1 MQWLNVTPAMLT
13 RLWRYACRAS
23 SAIYRRASAGGCHTA
38 PITSA
43 KPSPDVTPQSVS
55 VEAII
60 HRRAIRLH
68 NRSQAGA
75 ALYVARHTPM
85 IQHKGR

>member
-23 SAIYRRASAGGCHTA
+23 SAICRRASAGGCHTA
-38 PITSA
+38 PTTSA

-75 ALYVARHTPM
+75 ALYVARHMPM

>member
-1 MQWLNVTPAMLT
+1 M
-13 RLWRYACRAS
+13 
-23 SAIYRRASAGGCHTA
+23 
-38 PITSA
+38 
-43 KPSPDVTPQSVS
+43 S

-75 ALYVARHTPM
+75 ALYVVTTVTIEKSGYRVNDVQQPEIVLTSGEKKLKFGAMGLPNEVQTYVAAVLRRAA
-85 IQHKGR
+85 GGG